1 MISPEQQRNDVLTR
15 LSRAVVLLEES
26 MDSRLVAGAG
36 SNIGYAIT
44 GARDST
50 GVAAVLGGL
59 VVRKNAVRAAGA
71 CGFGTDAEI
80 ARIVLTA
87 TKFDPEMRCAA
98 TIRHSDAVR
107 RVLEDMFLECC
118 TIDRRV
124 QSPGVNTMD
133 WGRGLLLQGWRP
145 GSDRRSGHLKRVRS
159 HPPVW
164 REPCGCRGEY
174 YYVVEPHYTY
184 RTLRN
189 ISWE

>member
-1 MISPEQQRNDVLTR
+1 MISPEQQRNDALTR

-50 GVAAVLGGL
+50 GVAAVAGGL
-59 VVRKNAVRAAGA
+59 VVQKNAVRATGA

-107 RVLEDMFLECC
+107 HMLNEMFLECA

-124 QSPGVNTMD
+124 QAPGVNTMD
-133 WGRGLLLQGWRP
+133 WGVASCCREGVPEVIVDP
-145 GSDRRSGHLKRVRS
+145 GPRKESAVIHLF
-159 HPPVW
+159 
-164 REPCGCRGEY
+164 GENPA
-174 YYVVEPHYTY
+174 VVAG
-184 RTLRN
+184 N
-189 ISWE
+189 IIMLSNRIIRIEL